1 MPNHPAVVFDLDGTL
16 IDSLPSIHAAVNATM
31 ETFGAAPLSL
41 GQVRDFIGHGAPHLI
56 GQVCALRN
64 IPDTRQALTIMMEN
78 YDRAHDLT
86 KPYDHVIETLKSLRA
101 AGYALGVCT
110 NKPGAATETALA
122 NNGLAG
128 IFSAIISGDSLPQR
142 KPAKE
147 PLLATIAA
155 LNSEGAIFVGDSEID
170 AETAQ
175 AAGVPFVLFQRG
187 YLHVAEKDV
196 EKIATFDDYRQLP
209 QILAQSGAA

>member
-1 MPNHPAVVFDLDGTL
+1 
-16 IDSLPSIHAAVNATM
+16 
-31 ETFGAAPLSL
+31 
-41 GQVRDFIGHGAPHLI
+41 
-56 GQVCALRN
+56 
-64 IPDTRQALTIMMEN
+64 MMEN